1 MILFYKTLFRRGEV
15 FFSDSTKRADPILGE
30 VFKGCS
36 GSDSVVRIADCR
48 VIFIPADIACVLFHR
63 FLFFKVFDCI
73 FKQRLLEVGLDV
85 PEQAL
90 LVALTVAHLSKD
102 LTVTADDTFDG
113 VARTVGIVG

>member
-1 MILFYKTLFRRGEV
+1 MILIYKLLFRRGEV

-48 VIFIPADIACVLFHR
+48 VIFVPADIACVLFHR
-63 FLFFKVFDCI
+63 FLFLKVFDCI
-73 FKQRLLEVGLDV
+73 FKQWLLEVGLYV

-90 LVALTVAHLSKD
+90 LVTLAVAHLSKD
-102 LTVTADDTFDG
+102 LTVTADDTFYG
-113 VARTVGIVG
+113 VT